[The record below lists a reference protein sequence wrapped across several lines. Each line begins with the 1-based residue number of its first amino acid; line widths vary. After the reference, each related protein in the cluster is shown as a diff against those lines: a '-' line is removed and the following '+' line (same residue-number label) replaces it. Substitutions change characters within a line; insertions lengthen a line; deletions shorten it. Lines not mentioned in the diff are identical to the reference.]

1 MEIKNKIKES
11 GLIQMDLSDFKPTCA
26 ITGFDMSERL
36 HKGLVLKEKEF
47 RQWLKEHDW
56 SQYISNAVHIHCST
70 DAIVPTWA
78 YMLVMSSLQGNSELA
93 VVGSK
98 TDLEKKLIELK
109 IHALNV
115 TDFKDE
121 RVIIKGCSDISV
133 PEFAMSELV
142 RYLQSHV
149 KSIMYGEPCSTVPIY
164 KKKKP

>member
-56 SQYISNAVHIHCST
+56 SQYISKAVYIHCST

-78 YMLVMSSLQGNSELA
+78 YMLVMSSLQGNSELG

>member
-11 GLIQMDLSDFKPTCA
+11 GLIQMDLSDFKPMHS
-26 ITGFDMSERL
+26 IIGFDMSERL

-47 RQWLKEHDW
+47 RHWLKDHDW
-56 SQYISNAVHIHCST
+56 SQYKAKAVYIHCSV

-78 YMLVMSSLQGNSELA
+78 YMLVMSNLQEVSEMA

-109 IHALNV
+109 IHDLDV
-115 TDFKDE
+115 SDFKDE

-142 RYLQSHV
+142 RFLQSHA